1 MVSDHIFPTE
11 STTCS
16 KNLTLV
22 PSTTFPPFR
31 ILRRISSYFSRVTNP
46 GCHCLGGRGRQPLHQ
61 ALAREAQFLR
71 TPERIPDAG
80 SVRLRQED

>member
-46 GCHCLGGRGRQPLHQ
+46 RVPL
-61 ALAREAQFLR
+61 LR
-71 TPERIPDAG
+71 RTRASAPP
-80 SVRLRQED
+80 SSSCS